1 MEKKPRWRKERE
13 ADWEVKI
20 KGYEAAVRPKSR
32 SRKRHSPSSTSRS
45 TVGEREKE
53 DSTSCVEKQKKRK
66 ERNYKEEGNIYS
78 EEDETVEKSG
88 GREKKIGRGGSG
100 RKE

>member
-32 SRKRHSPSSTSRS
+32 SRKRHSPSSTSRN

-53 DSTSCVEKQKKRK
+53 DSTSCVEKQKKK

>member
-1 MEKKPRWRKERE
+1 MRGKAKKK
-13 ADWEVKI
+13 
-20 KGYEAAVRPKSR
+20 
-32 SRKRHSPSSTSRS
+32 
-45 TVGEREKE
+45 
-53 DSTSCVEKQKKRK
+53 K

>member
-53 DSTSCVEKQKKRK
+53 DSTSCVEKQKKKKKKGIIKRRGIYTARK
-66 ERNYKEEGNIYS
+66 TR
-78 EEDETVEKSG
+78 
-88 GREKKIGRGGSG
+88 R
-100 RKE
+100 